1 MSNLELTYLEP
12 NATNEAFPP
21 PEMAWE
27 EPNGLIAIGGDLSPA
42 RLINA
47 YRSGIFP
54 WFNEGEPI
62 YWWNPDPRSVL
73 LPGAVNFSRSLRKT
87 IRNKGYTIAFD
98 RDFKS
103 VLKACAAPRAYSEDT
118 WISDEMQSAYYQL
131 HKLGVAHSIEV
142 YNVNDELVGGLYGV
156 SSNGV
161 FSGESMFSTERDTSK
176 IAFVALA
183 WYAQHVGYDL
193 IDCQIE
199 NPHLVSLGAT
209 NIARKD
215 YLKILKASSAPV
227 CADWVFDASVDLS
240 RWIPVENKPLLPWL

>member
-1 MSNLELTYLEP
+1 MSDNELTYLEYG
-12 NATNEAFPP
+12 ACNEPFPP
-21 PEMAWE
+21 PEMAWQ
-27 EPNGLIAIGGDLSPA
+27 EPNGLIAIGGDLSSR

-73 LPGAVNFSRSLRKT
+73 FPEAIRISRSLRKS
-87 IRNKGYTIAFD
+87 IRNKGYTITFN
-98 RDFKS
+98 RNFKKVIES
-103 VLKACAAPRAYSEDT
+103 CAALRDYSEGT
-118 WISDEMQSAYYQL
+118 WISPQMQQAYCKL

-142 YNVNDELVGGLYGV
+142 YNIADELVGGLYGI
-156 SSNGV
+156 SSGGV

-183 WYAQHVGYDL
+183 WYAQQVGYSL

-199 NPHLVSLGAT
+199 NPHLVSLGAV
-209 NIARKD
+209 NIPRKD
-215 YLKILKASSAPV
+215 YLQILKSSPSAQ
-227 CADWVFDASVDLS
+227 ADWVFDQSLDLS
-240 RWIPVENKPLLPWL
+240 TWTPREPL

>member
-1 MSNLELTYLEP
+1 MSDLELTYLEP
-12 NATNEAFPP
+12 YAIDEAFPP
-21 PEMAWE
+21 PEMAWD
-27 EPNGLIAIGGDLSPA
+27 EPNGLIAIGGDLSPT

-47 YRSGIFP
+47 YHEGIFP
-54 WFNEGEPI
+54 WFNENEPI

-73 LPGAVNFSRSLRKT
+73 LPENISFSRSLRKT

-98 RDFKS
+98 KDFRR
-103 VLKACAAPRAYSEDT
+103 VMELCAAPRAYSEDT
-118 WISDEMQSAYYQL
+118 WISPEMQDAYCRL
-131 HKLGVAHSIEV
+131 HDRGKAHSVEV
-142 YNVNDELVGGLYGV
+142 YNDSGELVGGLYGV

-183 WYAQHVGYDL
+183 WYVQHVGYSL

-209 NIARKD
+209 NIPRKD
-215 YLKILKASSAPV
+215 YLKILKSSVHPEK
-227 CADWVFDASVDLS
+227 ADWVFDTSVDLS
-240 RWIPVENKPLLPWL
+240 RWEPSKSDLLRPVF